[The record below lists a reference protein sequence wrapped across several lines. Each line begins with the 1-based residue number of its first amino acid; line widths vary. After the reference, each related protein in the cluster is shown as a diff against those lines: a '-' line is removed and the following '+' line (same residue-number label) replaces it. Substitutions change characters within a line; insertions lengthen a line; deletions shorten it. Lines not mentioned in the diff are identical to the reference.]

1 MLDPIAHHCRD
12 CIIFGDDPPGKEYPS
27 MDALIVF
34 TGGVLPG
41 YGTECDGDCGCHL
54 EILENGQWVWM

>member
-1 MLDPIAHHCRD
+1 
-12 CIIFGDDPPGKEYPS
+12 